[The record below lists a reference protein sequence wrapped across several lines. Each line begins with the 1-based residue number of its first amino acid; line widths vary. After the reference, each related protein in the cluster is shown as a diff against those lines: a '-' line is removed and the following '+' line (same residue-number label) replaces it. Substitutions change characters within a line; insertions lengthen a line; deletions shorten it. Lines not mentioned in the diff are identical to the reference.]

1 MSSRELH
8 IADFPCSLASWMAA
22 IPAAPG
28 SLGWQAA
35 VASLLEAA
43 AFKPGNVHP
52 AAGFDDLQHDDFVAA
67 AMAIAEPFNRLSQPR
82 PRGCGDQPPSVG
94 RVILAAV
101 EAAVAATRSN
111 ANLGIVLAITP
122 LAAAA
127 TPLARGV
134 AAVLSSLGQDD
145 AVAIWQ
151 AIATAQPGGLGRV
164 AQHDLAGPPPD
175 SILEAMQLA
184 RDRDAI
190 ARLWAEGYAPLF
202 RRDPSDPGMVWL
214 LEEALVS
221 GLPAA
226 AAIQQAFLQQLA
238 CHPDSLIRRRHGDAV
253 AARVSREAAAI
264 QTLPASA
271 QPAAIRRFDATL
283 RSGTWCGDRPKPIN
297 PGTTADLVAAALFAL
312 LRNGWSL
319 TGAPGTMGS
328 PDST

>member
-1 MSSRELH
+1 MSSQELH
-8 IADFPCSLASWMAA
+8 ITDFPCSLASWLAE

-35 VASLLEAA
+35 AASLLEAA

-67 AMAIAEPFNRLSQPR
+67 AMAITEPFGRLGQPR
-82 PRGCGDQPPSVG
+82 PRTCGGRPPSLG

-111 ANLGIVLAITP
+111 ANLGIVLAMAP

-127 TPLARGV
+127 APLATGV
-134 AAVLSSLGQDD
+134 PAVLSSLGHDD
-145 AVAIWQ
+145 AAAIWQ

-164 AQHDLAGPPPD
+164 AKHDLAGPPPD
-175 SILEAMQLA
+175 SILDAMQLA

-190 ARLWAEGYAPLF
+190 ACLWAEGYAPLF
-202 RRDPSDPGMVWL
+202 RRDPKDPGMVWL
-214 LEEALVS
+214 LEKALAS

-226 AAIQQAFLQQLA
+226 AAIQQAFLQHLA

-253 AARVSREAAAI
+253 AVRVSREAASI

-271 QPAAIRRFDATL
+271 QPAAIRRFDAAL
-283 RSGTWCGDRPKPIN
+283 RSGNWCGDRPKPIN

-312 LRNGWSL
+312 LRSGWSL
-319 TGAPGTMGS
+319 TGSPGRMVS
-328 PDST
+328 PDPT